1 MMYKEDAF
9 LLRFP
14 SASNFVNTTDRYV
27 RLILIYLKIG
37 F

>member
-14 SASNFVNTTDRYV
+14 SAADFLNTTDRYIK
-27 RLILIYLKIG
+27 LINL
-37 F
+37 